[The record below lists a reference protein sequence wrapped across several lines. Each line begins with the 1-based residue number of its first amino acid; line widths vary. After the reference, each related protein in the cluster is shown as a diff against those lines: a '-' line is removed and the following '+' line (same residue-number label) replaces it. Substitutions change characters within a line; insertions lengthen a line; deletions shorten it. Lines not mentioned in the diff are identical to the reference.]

1 MKKPR
6 PPSDLSEVALAKWR
20 QVTACDFWGRA
31 LDGADYDDVAEYCR
45 LHSRKAHAEAQ
56 VAQHGELVSSPNGFP
71 VQSPWLQV
79 VNKCRAD
86 MLKISQVLRGAS
98 SRGVKAQ
105 GEGKK
110 EQRQANAEKAS
121 SAGKFGVPASPKI
134 VVDNTR

>member
-6 PPSDLSEVALAKWR
+6 PPGDLSEVALAKWR
-20 QVTACDFWGRA
+20 QVTACDFWGRP

-45 LHSRKAHAEAQ
+45 LHARKAYAEAQ

-98 SRGVKAQ
+98 SRGLKAQ

-110 EQRQANAEKAS
+110 EQRQAAAQGVAS
-121 SAGKFGVPASPKI
+121 EGRFAPRRGPRLA
-134 VVDNTR
+134 VDNG

>member
-6 PPSDLSEVALAKWR
+6 PPGDLSDAALAKWR
-20 QVTACDFWGRA
+20 QVATGDFWGRA

-45 LHSRKAHAEAQ
+45 LHARKAHADSQ

-86 MLKISQVLRGAS
+86 MLKISQVLRGSAG
-98 SRGVKAQ
+98 RVAKAQ
-105 GEGKK
+105 SEGKK
-110 EQRQANAEKAS
+110 EQRQAAAQEIAS
-121 SAGKFGVPASPKI
+121 EGKFAPRRGPRLAVS
-134 VVDNTR
+134 NE

>member
-20 QVTACDFWGRA
+20 QVTAFDFWGRA

-45 LHSRKAHAEAQ
+45 LHSRKAHADAQ

-98 SRGVKAQ
+98 SRGLKAQ

-110 EQRQANAEKAS
+110 EQRQAAAQEVA
-121 SAGKFGVPASPKI
+121 ADGKFAPRRGPRLA
-134 VVDNTR
+134 VDNG

>member
-1 MKKPR
+1 MKKVR
-6 PPSDLSEVALAKWR
+6 APSDLSDVALVKWR
-20 QVTACDFWGRA
+20 QVMACDFWGRA

-86 MLKISQVLRGAS
+86 MLKISQVLRGSAG
-98 SRGVKAQ
+98 RVAKAPRD
-105 GEGKK
+105 GKK
-110 EQRQANAEKAS
+110 EQRQAAAQEIAS
-121 SAGKFGVPASPKI
+121 EGKFAPRRGPRLA
-134 VVDNTR
+134 VDNG